1 MAILRLENGTTY
13 TQLADI
19 SLELA
24 KLNVTLNYWPI
35 ENEATRQLLKQASLT
50 DEEKEIVLTSL
61 DGYFEQLKQEA
72 GYQARDLIV

>member
-35 ENEATRQLLKQASLT
+35 ENEA
-50 DEEKEIVLTSL
+50 
-61 DGYFEQLKQEA
+61 
-72 GYQARDLIV
+72 

>member
-24 KLNVTLNYWPI
+24 KLNVTFNHWPI
-35 ENEATRQLLKQASLT
+35 ENKATRQLLKQASLT
-50 DEEKEIVLTSL
+50 DEDKEIVLTS
-61 DGYFEQLKQEA
+61 
-72 GYQARDLIV
+72 

>member
-24 KLNVTLNYWPI
+24 KLNVTLNY
-35 ENEATRQLLKQASLT
+35 
-50 DEEKEIVLTSL
+50 
-61 DGYFEQLKQEA
+61 
-72 GYQARDLIV
+72 